1 MMDNALRAL
10 RQADFDWT
18 LRIQQVWSE
27 NVRDIPEIQ
36 RSIRDE
42 LEDRLDMLFEKRDDA
57 SPLGIPL
64 VGPAGSGKT
73 HLLGSLRA
81 YAMQRGSFFVLVDMT
96 DVADFWDTILLGYL
110 RSLQQSST
118 DGRRQVDAWLDLIV
132 QKYGESVRKRADIPK
147 QRPPGLIVTTN
158 QLVESIRTEHRA
170 AAAEHQDVL
179 RALVLFACDD
189 ADLNDMGYKWLQGIG
204 IDEEEREHH
213 GFHVAQR
220 TASQIVTGLSW
231 ALGLVAPTVLALDQ
245 LDAIV
250 AEHHSASRADLEDPN
265 EQQLRSH
272 AIIQGIAG
280 GLLALRDVTMRT
292 LIIVSSLEA
301 TWRLLGERAVVSMT
315 DRFEPQLFMKPT
327 SSADLLRQLILSRL
341 ADSYARFQL
350 NPPYAGHPFRPEF
363 FEHYKEESP
372 RKLLQLCYQHVQL
385 CKQHDRVIELGTR
398 AFIDEK
404 PLPVVDPERLRAITR
419 KFEQLRAN
427 AELPALLEDE
437 SEDLQDEVLEFAS
450 DALVV
455 ENQVRD
461 AVHPQVDKDFMG
473 TGSYAPLHA
482 RIRCI
487 LTDDGER
494 ERHHAFRFLEKAHFR
509 AFQARI
515 KAAITA
521 SGIDH
526 DLSFRGLTI
535 VRVAPPPSGKAT
547 SKLVDELKSRGGHLL
562 SPSESDLRTLWAVA
576 RLLKD
581 QEEGKGDSLIEEWL
595 RQKRPI
601 SKLPGFEPIVK
612 TLFAGLAPSE
622 TVETSNSTKPPAAL
636 VTPFTQNAPAPAQ
649 PHPAPSPAAAAIVPS
664 APSNP
669 TPSIA
674 EPAPLSPSTTVSPV
688 ATMQSRLPVGSVWS
702 SAAPGDVV
710 DLPLGA
716 LANHT
721 CVLAGA
727 GSGKTVF
734 LKRIVEEAAL
744 LGVPSIV
751 IDGANDLARLG
762 EPWPSQPTDFTP
774 GDVEKATRY
783 HARTEVVVWT
793 PGHALGNP
801 LELDLLPDFSALGEG
816 RSEEGKAELQAA
828 IAMATSSLLPL
839 VAPGT
844 GEKVRKSEAILQG
857 ALQHF
862 ARMKGGKVIDLVGL
876 LREPPDDVIEP
887 FNNGAKMAQNMA
899 ELLYSAIKTDPL
911 LGGHGTVMD
920 PGVLL
925 KGPNGKTRVSVINLC
940 GLQGLDRQRQ
950 FIDRLATTLFTYI
963 KKHPAPKNSLL
974 GLFVLDEAKDFVP
987 SGANVPGKENI
998 IRLAA
1003 QARKYGL
1010 GLLFAT
1016 QAPKSID
1023 HKAVAN
1029 CSTLLVGRANS
1040 PAAID
1045 TVQELLKD
1053 KGGTANDVAK
1063 LDRGTFYFTTAPERP
1078 RKIATSLCLSYHPSS
1093 PPSETEVV
1101 EMARKSRP

>member
-1 MMDNALRAL
+1 MMENALRAL
-10 RQADFDWT
+10 RRADFDWA
-18 LRIQQVWSE
+18 LRIQQIWSD
-27 NVRDIPEIQ
+27 NIRDIPEIQ
-36 RSIRDE
+36 RRIRDE
-42 LEDRLDMLFEKRDDA
+42 LEDLLDTLFEQRDDA

-64 VGPAGSGKT
+64 IGPAGSGKT

-110 RSLQQSST
+110 RSLQQSSA
-118 DGRRQVDAWLDLIV
+118 DGRRQVDAWLDLLV
-132 QKYGESVRKRADIPK
+132 QTYGESVRKRADIPK

-158 QLVESIRTEHRA
+158 QLVEAIRTEHRA
-170 AAAEHQDVL
+170 AASEHQDVI
-179 RALVLFACDD
+179 RALVLFASDD
-189 ADLNDMGYKWLQGIG
+189 AALNDMGYKWLQGIG

-220 TASQIVTGLSW
+220 TPSQIVTGLSW

-250 AEHHSASRADLEDPN
+250 AEHHSASQADLEEPN

-280 GLLALRDVTMRT
+280 GLLALRDVTSRT
-292 LIIVSSLEA
+292 LTIVSSLEA
-301 TWRLLGERAVVSMT
+301 TWRLLGERAIVSMA
-315 DRFEPQLFMKPT
+315 DRFKPQLFMKP
-327 SSADLLRQLILSRL
+327 SSNAELLRQLVLSRL
-341 ADSYARFQL
+341 EDSYAKFQL
-350 NPPYAGHPFRPEF
+350 NPPYAGYPFRPEF

-372 RKLLQLCYQHVQL
+372 RKLLQLCFQHVQL
-385 CKQHDRVIELGTR
+385 CKHHDRVIELGTR
-398 AFIDEK
+398 PFTDED
-404 PLPVVDPERLRAITR
+404 PSPVVDPERLRAITR
-419 KFEQLRAN
+419 NFAQLRAS
-427 AELPALLEDE
+427 AELSALLGDE
-437 SEDLQDEVLEFAS
+437 SEDLQDEILEFAC
-450 DALVV
+450 DALIV
-455 ENQVRD
+455 ENQVRE
-461 AVHPQVDKDFMG
+461 AVHTQVDKDFMG

-482 RIRCI
+482 RLRLI

-494 ERHHAFRFLEKAHFR
+494 ERHHAFRFLEKNQYQ
-509 AFQARI
+509 AFQARL

-535 VRVAPPPSGKAT
+535 VRVGTVPSGKAT
-547 SKLVDELKSRGGHLL
+547 SKLVEELKARGGRLL
-562 SPSESDLRTLWAVA
+562 HPSEDDLRTLWAVA

-581 QEEGKGDSLIEEWL
+581 VDEGKGDGLIEEWL
-595 RQKRPI
+595 RRQRPI
-601 SKLPGFEPIVK
+601 SKLPGFDHIVDSLFSGLGPIEVAQPEDPK
-612 TLFAGLAPSE
+612 AAS
-622 TVETSNSTKPPAAL
+622 VVMSASPAQDIA
-636 VTPFTQNAPAPAQ
+636 VPVQTHPAIHPAPATNVPPAQ
-649 PHPAPSPAAAAIVPS
+649 QNPAPTPAVP
-664 APSNP
+664 
-669 TPSIA
+669 
-674 EPAPLSPSTTVSPV
+674 LPV
-688 ATMQSRLPVGSVWS
+688 ATPSATMQTRLPVGRAWS
-702 SAAPGDVV
+702 SAGSGDVV

-734 LKRIVEEAAL
+734 LKRIVEEAAV

-762 EPWPSQPTDFTP
+762 DAWPSQPEAFTKE
-774 GDVEKATRY
+774 DIDKAARY
-783 HARTEVVVWT
+783 HAGSEVVVWT
-793 PGHALGNP
+793 PGQAMGNP
-801 LELDLLPDFSALGEG
+801 LELDLLPNFSALADPKT
-816 RSEEGKAELQAA
+816 EEGKAEFQAA

-839 VAPGT
+839 VAPGS
-844 GEKVRKSEAILQG
+844 GDKVKKSEAILQG
-857 ALQHF
+857 ALQHV
-862 ARMKGGKVIDLVGL
+862 ARLKGGKLSHLVEL
-876 LREPPDDVIEP
+876 LREPPDEVIEP

-899 ELLYSAIKTDPL
+899 ELLYSAMKTDPL
-911 LGGHGTVMD
+911 LGGHGTALD
-920 PGVLL
+920 PALLL
-925 KGPNGKTRVSVINLC
+925 KSPSGKTRVSVINLC

-987 SGANVPGKENI
+987 SGASVPGKDNI

-1016 QAPKSID
+1016 QAPKSMD
-1023 HKAVAN
+1023 HNVVAN

-1045 TVQELLKD
+1045 TVQALIKD
-1053 KGGTANDVAK
+1053 KGGHATDVAK

-1078 RKIATSLCLSYHPSS
+1078 RKIGTSLCLSYHPSS
-1093 PPSETEVV
+1093 PPSETEVI
-1101 EMARKSRP
+1101 EMARKSRPQA